1 MSTPLRLQQ
10 AKHQRKEEAVEER
23 KVVVVSAAVSAA
35 ATSSATAE
43 GKVPGTPTPRA
54 SVSARKMNQ
63 GKHVKDVK
71 EGESKVVEEVK
82 DAEEGKVVT

>member
-1 MSTPLRLQQ
+1 M
-10 AKHQRKEEAVEER
+10 EER

-54 SVSARKMNQ
+54 SVSTRKMNQ
-63 GKHVKDVK
+63 EEDVK
-71 EGESKVVEEVK
+71 EGKGKVVEEVK
-82 DAEEGKVVT
+82 DVEEGWVVT